1 MRPSASGSPSREG
14 FFELQLVG
22 EEGWIFEATV
32 LSKRVAGK
40 TNRVIGTMLNLSIKT
55 VETHRAAAMR
65 KLALSST
72 AELVRYAIREKLIL
86 P

>member
-1 MRPSASGSPSREG
+1 
-14 FFELQLVG
+14 
-22 EEGWIFEATV
+22 V

-40 TNRVIGTMLNLSIKT
+40 TNRVIGKMLNLSMKI

-72 AELVRYAIREKLIL
+72 AELVRYARPQEPKGQQGALGERRKRR
-86 P
+86 